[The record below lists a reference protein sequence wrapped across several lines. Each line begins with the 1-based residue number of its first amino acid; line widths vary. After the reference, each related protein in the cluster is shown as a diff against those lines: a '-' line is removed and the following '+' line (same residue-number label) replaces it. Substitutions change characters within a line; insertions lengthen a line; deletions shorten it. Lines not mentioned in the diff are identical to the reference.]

1 VSRRG
6 GTTLLTGVGPDV
18 YLPVTAAHVPDL
30 IWQGHLRQAASEL
43 CRWSVAT
50 RSSLWRVLA
59 RDAIAPLLRPGLR
72 HWGGFG
78 KDATASWLTRR
89 FWRAADMAHRLDTRP
104 VAMRRGRQY
113 DTEVGWMLSLTG
125 GALASTWNVA
135 PAVRMRH
142 PLMDQ
147 RLVRFVL
154 GLPASMRTDTYR
166 TKPLL
171 RAAMRGILPESV
183 RLRTTKGS
191 ILTAHLCG
199 SFARERRRLAQLLTS
214 PVLGDV
220 GVIEPRELLDAVD
233 RAATG
238 RRQDVG
244 LIYAALALET
254 WLSVRSGRWGRSLP
268 Q

>member
-1 VSRRG
+1 
-6 GTTLLTGVGPDV
+6 
-18 YLPVTAAHVPDL
+18 
-30 IWQGHLRQAASEL
+30 
-43 CRWSVAT
+43 
-50 RSSLWRVLA
+50 
-59 RDAIAPLLRPGLR
+59 
-72 HWGGFG
+72 
-78 KDATASWLTRR
+78 
-89 FWRAADMAHRLDTRP
+89 
-104 VAMRRGRQY
+104 
-113 DTEVGWMLSLTG
+113 
-125 GALASTWNVA
+125 
-135 PAVRMRH
+135 MRH